1 MESILVVGAAVA
13 AAVCSPEQGALCW
26 HGGWL
31 GGTLGPGCFPAA
43 ASIFVRLSSCVL
55 QVYNSN
61 KDNQSEGSKY
71 ISVYVYISL
80 SKPSEK

>member
-1 MESILVVGAAVA
+1 MLAWGLAGGDPGARLLPS
-13 AAVCSPEQGALCW
+13 CSQHLRE
-26 HGGWL
+26 
-31 GGTLGPGCFPAA
+31 TF
-43 ASIFVRLSSCVL
+43 SCVL